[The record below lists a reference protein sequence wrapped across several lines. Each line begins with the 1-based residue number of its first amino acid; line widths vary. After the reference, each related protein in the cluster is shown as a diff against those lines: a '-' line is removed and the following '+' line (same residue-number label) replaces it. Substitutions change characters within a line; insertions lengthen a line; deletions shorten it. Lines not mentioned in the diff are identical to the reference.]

1 MSVANKETNCMMGV
15 KFSLGNVTFIQNS
28 NKDEREMQYMTKQ

>member
-1 MSVANKETNCMMGV
+1 MMGV
-15 KFSLGNVTFIQNS
+15 KFSLGNVTFIRNN